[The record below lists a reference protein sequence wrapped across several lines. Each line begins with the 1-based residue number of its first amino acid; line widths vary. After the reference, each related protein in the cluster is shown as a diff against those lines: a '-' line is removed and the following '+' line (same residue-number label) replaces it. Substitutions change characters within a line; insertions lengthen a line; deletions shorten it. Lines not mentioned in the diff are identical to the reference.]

1 MLETAIAEWSS
12 PILIH
17 TILTGATAL
26 QFDSFIKR
34 VKRNLD
40 QAGIKFMY
48 RGCTETATDRGGL
61 HRHYMWTIDADDSR
75 NSPFDDGNDT
85 SAISRATTATQRIA
99 PDFEVTVAQPR
110 RHDTPYIELTPY
122 TLQDAADWLSY
133 IFKRRSKLPGHRYM
147 SSRKQCVQHRQQAQ
161 RLGKPDS
168 VSTQSKNKLCQSRS
182 QPKAISPSCS
192 YTQLHETP
200 QASRQ
205 SWSSAHRQPP
215 TPLALLPALH

>member
-40 QAGIKFMY
+40 QAGIKFRY

-110 RHDTPYIELTPY
+110 RHDTPYIALTPY
-122 TLQDAADWLSY
+122 TLQDAACWLSY
-133 IFKRRSKLPGHRYM
+133 IYKVRSKLPGHKYM

-168 VSTQSKNKLCQSRS
+168 VSTQTKNKLCMARS
-182 QPKAISPSCS
+182 QPQAFNPSCS
-192 YTQLHETP
+192 YTQWHGTR
-200 QASRQ
+200 QAVRQ
-205 SWSSAHRQPP
+205 SESWQHRPQP
-215 TPLALLPALH
+215 TSLAVLPALH